1 MNANEMKPDQKLRLL
16 IIDDHAVVREGLEA
30 MLAADPCFSGITSAA
45 SAEDAM
51 PICEEFRP
59 DVVLLD
65 LRMPQC
71 DGFSALEIIHH
82 RWPAIRV
89 LVLSAGASATEIKL
103 VKRNGASGYISKS
116 ADRATLAGAIRTVAG
131 GGTYFPC
138 EPSAD
143 TGDSPPISARELEVL
158 RHLGR
163 GLSSQE
169 LGLALGIGTETVKS
183 HIKSIFHKL
192 EVTDRAEA
200 VARAYELGLLTV
212 DR

>member
-1 MNANEMKPDQKLRLL
+1 MTSDPKLRLL

-30 MLAADPCFSGITSAA
+30 MLAADPCFAGIATAA
-45 SAEDAM
+45 STEEAL
-51 PICEEFRP
+51 PLCEEFRP
-59 DVVLLD
+59 DVLLLD

-89 LVLSAGASATEIKL
+89 LVLSAGASRTEIKL
-103 VKRNGASGYISKS
+103 VKRNGASGFISKS
-116 ADRATLAGAIRTVAG
+116 ADRSTLTGAIRTVAG
-131 GGTYFPC
+131 GGTYFPS
-138 EPSAD
+138 EASAES
-143 TGDSPPISARELEVL
+143 GDLPAISARELEVL

-183 HIKSIFHKL
+183 HVKSIFHKL